1 MAASFATK
9 TAIFVAK
16 LCCSFGEGLLD
27 GGWLRRSRGARRLEI
42 PRQQQI
48 DFGVAMAGGKRLER
62 GLHVGERL
70 DAIELAGG
78 DERGQAGPILGSFVV
93 AREQ

>member
-1 MAASFATK
+1 MK
-9 TAIFVAK
+9 
-16 LCCSFGEGLLD
+16 
-27 GGWLRRSRGARRLEI
+27 GWLRCNRGARRRLEI

-48 DFGVAMAGGKRLER
+48 DFGVAMTGGQRRDR

-70 DAIELAGG
+70 DAIELAGS
-78 DERGQAGPILGSFVV
+78 DERGQTGPILSSFVM